1 MGKFL
6 KNILVLGVG
15 AVGVLYL
22 INPTAG
28 FLEFIPDNLPL
39 VGNLDEGAAMVLI
52 IGAARY
58 YGIDL
63 SNLFKRED
71 EKQLPPETQ
80 PRKQLPPR

>member
-52 IGAARY
+52 LGAARY

-63 SNLFKRED
+63 SNLFKRDD
-71 EKQLPPETQ
+71 EKQLPAETGQ
-80 PRKQLPPR
+80 RKQLPPR